1 MNKHIRQT
9 CKIANSDDGMDKLME
24 YTLQRQMVQDN
35 QIAELTAMLKQVLTS
50 SIVTV
55 PASITPTTVALTDA
69 KEAGMV
75 NTGPIAQQANVV
87 NNVNSVDNSVNIK
100 IRSWKGEDRVVITT
114 AMLTAAFT
122 ENPRLKD
129 YCRMSDEERV
139 DAEKAAPYVVE
150 ALMDLLKRAHADP
163 AGRNVYLNPKR
174 ADQVLV
180 FDEVNWQV
188 ITLIEAIEGMFNK
201 IAERIHEIMIT
212 DRERTEVPMTVQAS
226 ASWIPNLY
234 NDEPGKHI
242 ARAKAPMAAHL
253 ANMANQSPQSV
264 PSV

>member
-1 MNKHIRQT
+1 
-9 CKIANSDDGMDKLME
+9 
-24 YTLQRQMVQDN
+24 
-35 QIAELTAMLKQVLTS
+35 
-50 SIVTV
+50 
-55 PASITPTTVALTDA
+55 
-69 KEAGMV
+69 MV
-75 NTGPIAQQANVV
+75 NTGLIAQQANVV